1 MEHMLRQCLIA
12 LRLSERMGLD
22 KSDRDVVYY
31 TSLLAWVGCNV
42 DAYEHAKW
50 FGDEFVLKAD
60 SRLVDFTGP
69 VPAMQFVFGHL
80 GSGKPGLERIRLAM
94 AFLAGGH
101 RDGEVMLEN
110 HWRAADDLMA
120 GLELPQPV
128 RDSVQQ
134 TYARWDGNGV
144 PPGLGGE
151 DILITS
157 RLVNLAPR
165 SSSRIAARR
174 ACETRRPLRTGA
186 RSTKMTGIAELAVTR
201 SVTASA
207 RRVLPKPPTPSNVTR
222 RELATS
228 RSTSTQSCSRPI
240 KFVSGVGKDADWTV

>member
-1 MEHMLRQCLIA
+1 MQCRRVRA
-12 LRLSERMGLD
+12 G
-22 KSDRDVVYY
+22 KV
-31 TSLLAWVGCNV
+31 
-42 DAYEHAKW
+42 

-60 SRLVDFTGP
+60 ARLVDFTGRA
-69 VPAMQFVFGHL
+69 PAMQFVFGHL

-228 RSTSTQSCSRPI
+228 RSTQRSPAR
-240 KFVSGVGKDADWTV
+240 GR